1 MNQDIK
7 TALDITD
14 PLHDKLLAHCK
25 KLVEMSRSYMY
36 RFYDLWDVNDS
47 ILRGERKADETD
59 RKAAQRGEPPKI
71 ILPFAYAQVQT
82 FIAYFSMLFTQ
93 RDNFYEIRGTGPEDE
108 GTPELDMELVL
119 NRDLKKS
126 CFSRIL
132 YQCFLDICRAGFC
145 VVKHHWTEE
154 ESQISVPNPLPPTPS
169 AFGGTIPGS
178 VEQLF
183 KTVHTKQG
191 NQIRTISPF
200 KFFPDVR
207 LPLSRLQEGEF
218 CACEDEYS
226 ITRLKQMQANG
237 ELINVDE
244 IQPLGTE
251 ALTTRR
257 VHFMNAANDNALK
270 MTGGEDKGG
279 GMGIITEWQGWI
291 VPKDFE
297 AVDGST
303 PFGDSDKPEFYLVWY
318 ANDKTIVK
326 AEPMGSPDNQFA
338 FDLAEFSADQLRVVN
353 EGLCELI
360 DPMQSICTW
369 LLNSHVTSVRKMID
383 TKVVVDP
390 QFIEMKDLESRSPVI
405 RLKPGASRSGVDMF
419 IKQLAVQDATQ
430 NHIAIDI
437 PAMKS
442 NIEYTSGLSEN
453 AQGQYSKGR
462 RDATQSKAVNA
473 GASMRLK
480 MNASVVW
487 ETLFVPLGT
496 KLMNNHIQ
504 FLDFEEFCKIV
515 GIKPDAQVQPGQ
527 LTPQQRF
534 DAFRSS
540 GDAEYELEFFDGT
553 SPSEKAYVAQS
564 MQDFLL
570 GLMSN
575 PQTAMMLS
583 QEPFRS
589 LVVEIADL
597 RGIRSPERFLP
608 PPIIQPP
615 PPLPTNV
622 QPNPNP
628 VAAGGVPTL
637 SAAAA

>member
-1 MNQDIK
+1 MNKEISD
-7 TALDITD
+7 ALNIND

-25 KLVEMSRSYMY
+25 RLVEMSRAYMF

-47 ILRGERKADETD
+47 ILRGERKADDTD

-71 ILPFAYAQVQT
+71 ILPFSYAQVQT

-93 RDNFYEIRGTGPEDE
+93 RDVFYEIQGTGPLDE
-108 GTPELDMELVL
+108 GTPELDMETVL
-119 NRDLKKS
+119 QRDLRRS
-126 CFSRIL
+126 CWSRIL
-132 YQCFLDICRAGFC
+132 YQNFLDIARTGFC
-145 VVKHHWTEE
+145 VVKHTWEE
-154 ESQISVPNPLPPTPS
+154 ESQEVPVTTPLPATPS
-169 AFGGTIPGS
+169 VFGGMVPPSLAETT
-178 VEQLF
+178 Q
-183 KTVHTKQG
+183 TVYSKQG
-191 NQIRTISPF
+191 NKLMSVNPY

-207 LPLSRLQEGEF
+207 LPLSRMQEGEF
-218 CACEDEYS
+218 CAVEDEYS
-226 ITRLKQMQANG
+226 ITRLKQMQGDGA
-237 ELINVDE
+237 ITNVDE
-244 IQPLGTE
+244 IRPLGTD
-251 ALTTRR
+251 ALNTRR
-257 VHFMNAANDNALK
+257 VHFMNAENNNALRVS
-270 MTGGEDKGG
+270 TTDEGGG
-279 GMGIITEWQGWI
+279 GMCIVSEWQGWI
-291 VPKDFE
+291 VPKDFTNASGE
-297 AVDGST
+297 T

-318 ANDKTIVK
+318 ANDKTIIR
-326 AEPMGSPDNQFA
+326 AEPMNYAHNQFT
-338 FDLAEFSADQLRVVN
+338 FDVAEYSADQLRVIN
-353 EGLCELI
+353 EGLCEII

-369 LLNSHVTSVRKMID
+369 LLNSHVSSVRKMID

-419 IKQLAVQDATQ
+419 IKQLNVQDATQ

-442 NIEYTSGLSEN
+442 NIEYASGLSEN

-480 MNASVVW
+480 MQASVVW
-487 ETLFVPLGT
+487 ETLYAPLGV
-496 KLMNNHIQ
+496 KLMNNHQ
-504 FLDFEEFCKIV
+504 QNLAFEEFCKCV
-515 GIKPDAQVQPGQ
+515 GIKKEDPTSQA
-527 LTPQQRF
+527 RF
-534 DAFRSS
+534 TAFQGS

-564 MQDFLL
+564 MQDLLL
-570 GLMSN
+570 GLMEN

-608 PPIIQPP
+608 PPQITPP
-615 PPLPTNV
+615 PALNEQSNQSTPPGGSPTV
-622 QPNPNP
+622 
-628 VAAGGVPTL
+628 VP
-637 SAAAA
+637 AAA